1 MNIYI
6 GAAHLPFIQF
16 LPLSSTLT
24 GICRMLFC
32 KDKIRRGWIGAR
44 RKNEES
50 DGKVIPFF

>member
-24 GICRMLFC
+24 GICGMLFC
-32 KDKIRRGWIGAR
+32 KDKRRRGWIGAR